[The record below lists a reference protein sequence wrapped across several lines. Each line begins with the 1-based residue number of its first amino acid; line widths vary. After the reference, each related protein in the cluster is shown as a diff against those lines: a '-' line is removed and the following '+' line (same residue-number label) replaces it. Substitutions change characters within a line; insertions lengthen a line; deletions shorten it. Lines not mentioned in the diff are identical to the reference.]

1 MNDDHDYDAWIR
13 NRRALSP
20 PDDLTGRILSAIE
33 SQAVTGPAVS
43 QGPGRRLVPVLVWM
57 AASLLLVARLAA
69 MVGNLIYPTG
79 YPEFASD
86 QRIEEVPDEHR
97 NVSRS

>member
-1 MNDDHDYDAWIR
+1 MNDDHDYDAWVR
-13 NRRALSP
+13 NRRAVSP

-33 SQAVTGPAVS
+33 SQAVTEPVS
-43 QGPGRRLVPVLVWM
+43 QRSGRRLIQVLVWV

-86 QRIEEVPDEHR
+86 QRIEELPHEHR